1 MFTVASSS
9 TYARRSPVRCHPR
22 GGGDGGVVC
31 LETAALAR
39 GGVGAVVVD
48 QHYLVLVVR
57 IVVVGNAFE
66 YVIDV
71 LFAVIG
77 ANDDGNHC

>member
-1 MFTVASSS
+1 MVCFDTIAE
-9 TYARRSPVRCHPR
+9 
-22 GGGDGGVVC
+22 GDVGVVG
-31 LETAALAR
+31 LETAALAL

-48 QHYLVLVVR
+48 KDYLVLVVR

-77 ANDDGNHC
+77 ANNDGKHC